1 MTADFSVATRAPL
14 HLVDQAVKAAAR
26 LIHVWRNRREFS
38 RLGELNDVEL
48 SDIGLTRADLSL
60 AAPRWFGDDPTT
72 RLGSMARRREQAA
85 RLVC

>member
-1 MTADFSVATRAPL
+1 MTAELSVAARAPL
-14 HLVDQAVKAAAR
+14 HLVEQAVKAAAR

-38 RLGELNDVEL
+38 RLGEMNDVEL

-60 AAPRWFGDDPTT
+60 VAPRRFGDDPTAL
-72 RLGSMARRREQAA
+72 LGSMARRREQAA